1 MPEIVQK
8 KNKKTF
14 YLNDAKLKAPGV
26 DLEWTPSEIAE
37 YKKCHDNINYFIEKF
52 VKIVNIDRGI
62 VPFKLYPYQKK
73 VINIYKDNRFVLQKW
88 GRQSG
93 KCLDF
98 STTINIRNKNTGVC
112 EKITIGEFYERE
124 RIVQKCIG
132 FLNDIR

>member
-62 VPFKLYPYQKK
+62 VPFKLYP
-73 VINIYKDNRFVLQKW
+73 
-88 GRQSG
+88 
-93 KCLDF
+93 
-98 STTINIRNKNTGVC
+98 
-112 EKITIGEFYERE
+112 
-124 RIVQKCIG
+124 
-132 FLNDIR
+132 